1 MLRMKKTIKL
11 GGVAFAAML
20 ALAPVVSSNVVQADT
35 SKPAVQATK
44 RNKMKTKCAPRL
56 IFVYDK
62 DGNFAVSNYRYV
74 YFKKGKNIQLWNN
87 AKIIKINGEKY
98 YQIGDNQY
106 VKVSDLKKMRKH
118 HKVNK
123 NSVKNPAWNKKLGID
138 E

>member
-98 YQIGDNQY
+98 YQIGDNQ
-106 VKVSDLKKMRKH
+106 
-118 HKVNK
+118 
-123 NSVKNPAWNKKLGID
+123 
-138 E
+138 

>member
-74 YFKKGKNIQLWNN
+74 YFKRVRIFNCGITLRSSRST
-87 AKIIKINGEKY
+87 
-98 YQIGDNQY
+98 
-106 VKVSDLKKMRKH
+106 VKSIT
-118 HKVNK
+118 
-123 NSVKNPAWNKKLGID
+123 KLAITNT
-138 E
+138 